1 KAADATNRAVM
12 ASTADTAAASV
23 EEAQQA
29 TREVQG
35 HVDQLRPILVDLRY
49 SKESQ
54 LLDEFSAAFAE
65 YRVLDSQVQNMA
77 VESTNLKAQRLS
89 WGQAQEAADSFRDS
103 LDAIATQ
110 PHASPRVAALAA
122 TALSSVREIQALQAP
137 HIAEPDE
144 ATMNRIEKRIAA
156 AEATARTRLKML
168 ASLTPPV
175 DSARLTACVAA
186 FDGFTKLNAEI

>member
-1 KAADATNRAVM
+1 
-12 ASTADTAAASV
+12 
-23 EEAQQA
+23 
-29 TREVQG
+29 
-35 HVDQLRPILVDLRY
+35 
-49 SKESQ
+49 
-54 LLDEFSAAFAE
+54 
-65 YRVLDSQVQNMA
+65 MA

-110 PHASPRVAALAA
+110 PHALPRVAALAA

-144 ATMNRIEKRIAA
+144 ATMNRIEKRMAA
-156 AEATARTRLKML
+156 AEATARTQLKML

-186 FDGFTKLNAEI
+186 LDGFTKLNAEIVQLSRRNSNVHALALSLGQKRTLVATCEEAIRSLQANLAERGFPGTR

>member
-1 KAADATNRAVM
+1 MRRLPMAVVVVLAAIGAACRPKTLLEQLVDARQLTAEILVQFTKAADATNRAVM

-77 VESTNLKAQRLS
+77 VE
-89 WGQAQEAADSFRDS
+89 
-103 LDAIATQ
+103 
-110 PHASPRVAALAA
+110 
-122 TALSSVREIQALQAP
+122 
-137 HIAEPDE
+137 
-144 ATMNRIEKRIAA
+144 
-156 AEATARTRLKML
+156 
-168 ASLTPPV
+168 
-175 DSARLTACVAA
+175 
-186 FDGFTKLNAEI
+186 